1 MFSGLQ
7 TYVIVQLS
15 IDLPVA
21 MQNAMYYDDVGLC
34 HFTVG
39 DNV

>member
-1 MFSGLQ
+1 MFSELQ

-15 IDLPVA
+15 IDLLVA
-21 MQNAMYYDDVGLC
+21 IKCDVALC

>member
-1 MFSGLQ
+1 MFRALQ
-7 TYVIVQLS
+7 TYVHDCTI
-15 IDLPVA
+15 IHRFTGG
-21 MQNAMYYDDVGLC
+21 NAKCDVGLC

>member
-15 IDLPVA
+15 IDLPGG
-21 MQNAMYYDDVGLC
+21 NAKCDVGLC

>member
-15 IDLPVA
+15 IDLLVA
-21 MQNAMYYDDVGLC
+21 MQNAYVTLL
-34 HFTVG
+34 
-39 DNV
+39 

>member
-7 TYVIVQLS
+7 TYVIVQLL
-15 IDLPVA
+15 ITGG
-21 MQNAMYYDDVGLC
+21 NAKCDVGLC
-34 HFTVG
+34 QFTVG